1 MNRWDK
7 AVMESCRARE
17 VLGWRVKS
25 GVGIWEPETL
35 VLPASVVCAFSSRQG
50 GVSGGPYTSLNLG
63 LHVGDRPEDVVTNRR
78 RFSEALGID
87 LESWV
92 AGSQV
97 HGKDVAVVGR
107 KDRGRGALSQDT
119 ALPALD
125 GLVTN
130 EPGVWLTSYY
140 ADCVPLL
147 FWDVHGRAV
156 GVAHAGWRGTLAQVG
171 LQVVVKMAEAFGS
184 DPGEIHVL
192 VGPAIGSCCYSV
204 GEELADAF
212 EKEFGREPLIRRQGR
227 TYLDLKL
234 ANREYLVRGG
244 IPPDQIY
251 LSTLCTS
258 CLPGVFFSHRR
269 DKSPTGRMAAV
280 IGLRKP

>member
-1 MNRWDK
+1 M
-7 AVMESCRARE
+7 
-17 VLGWRVKS
+17 
-25 GVGIWEPETL
+25 
-35 VLPASVVCAFSSRQG
+35 
-50 GVSGGPYTSLNLG
+50 NLG
-63 LHVGDRPEDVVTNRR
+63 LLTDDDPELVVRNRKK
-78 RFSEALGID
+78 FCEVVGID
-87 LESWV
+87 PNSIVGTE
-92 AGSQV
+92 QV
-97 HGKDVAVVGR
+97 HG
-107 KDRGRGALSQDT
+107 DRVLKVTQAEKGHGALDKDSVIPGVD
-119 ALPALD
+119 ALM
-125 GLVTN
+125 TN
-130 EPGVWLTSYY
+130 ERGVSLTAYY

>member
-1 MNRWDK
+1 
-7 AVMESCRARE
+7 MESCGAKE
-17 VLGWRVKS
+17 VLDWRVKS
-25 GVGIWEPETL
+25 GVGIWQPKAL
-35 VLPASVVCAFSSRQG
+35 MLPASVVCAFSSRQG

-63 LHVGDRPEDVVTNRR
+63 LHVGDRHEDVVTNRR
-78 RFSEALGID
+78 RFSDALGID
-87 LESWV
+87 CEGWV
-92 AGSQV
+92 AGDQV

-107 KDRGRGALSQDT
+107 KDRGRGALAQDT
-119 ALPALD
+119 ALPAVD

-130 EPGVWLTSYY
+130 EPEVWLTCYY

-147 FWDVHGRAV
+147 FWDVDGRAV

-171 LQVVVKMAEAFGS
+171 LQVVAKMVEAFGS
-184 DPGEIHVL
+184 DPTEIHVL

-204 GEELADAF
+204 GEELAGLF
-212 EKEFGREPLIRRQGR
+212 EKEFGGEPLTRKQGQ

-244 IPPDQIY
+244 IPPDQIHV
-251 LSTLCTS
+251 SRLCTS

-280 IGLRKP
+280 IGWRKP